1 MKESF
6 TLSDWLSILKEGK
19 KIYSFS
25 ELLRVS
31 RLTIPALHRAIQRMR
46 QKKILYKLGKGLFA
60 NFFAMP
66 RLEEVTG
73 YLYPPCYLSLESALF
88 MHGIMDQAPH
98 VLTCVTTNKTKRF
111 NTDLGEIH
119 YAHIKKELF
128 FGYSIEDRVP
138 LADPEKAALDFIYI
152 QRQNGFQPPLDEW
165 NWENMDYR
173 KLEAFWLAYP
183 QSVKRHVQKFSVK

>member
-6 TLSDWLSILKEGK
+6 TLSDWLSVLKGGK

-31 RLTIPALHRAIQRMR
+31 GLTIPALHRAIQRMR
-46 QKKILYKLGKGLFA
+46 QKKILYKLGKGFFA
-60 NFFAMP
+60 NSFATP
-66 RLEEVTG
+66 RLEEVIG

-88 MHGIMDQAPH
+88 MHGIMEQTPH

-119 YAHIKKELF
+119 YAHIKKGLF

-165 NWENMDYR
+165 NWENMDER
-173 KLEAFWLAYP
+173 KLEAFWPAYP
-183 QSVKRHVQKFSVK
+183 QSVKRYVQKFIAK